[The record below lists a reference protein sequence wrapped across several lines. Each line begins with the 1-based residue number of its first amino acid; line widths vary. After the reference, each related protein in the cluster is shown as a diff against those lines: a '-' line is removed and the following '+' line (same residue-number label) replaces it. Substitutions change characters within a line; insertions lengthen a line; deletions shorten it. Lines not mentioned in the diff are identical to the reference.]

1 MLPMIWPP
9 PFDLLSQ
16 CCALH
21 LRLSSPD
28 PSGAEHVWQHSA
40 RSPQPKNQYRED
52 LSLITWLCKHHC
64 HLCCAC
70 LQSLPA
76 EWSGQGTSR
85 YKRPPPGL
93 QCQAW
98 HVLTQCQHLPHCIGP
113 PPAELLRDPTEHLAS
128 AAPSEAWRGQLQQHP
143 GAGLPEALPVDDD
156 MALLSKGLPS
166 PMASAVAHVPMQ
178 VCSCKH
184 AACIFLL

>member
-1 MLPMIWPP
+1 MILRLPTSCSAASSNGTSRHVSCSMLPMIWPP

-85 YKRPPPGL
+85 YKRPPPG
-93 QCQAW
+93 
-98 HVLTQCQHLPHCIGP
+98 
-113 PPAELLRDPTEHLAS
+113 
-128 AAPSEAWRGQLQQHP
+128 
-143 GAGLPEALPVDDD
+143 
-156 MALLSKGLPS
+156 
-166 PMASAVAHVPMQ
+166 SAVSGLACPDSMSTSPPLYRPAASRASQRPHRAP
-178 VCSCKH
+178 CLSRSLRGLARAAAAASWRRPSRSPSCGR
-184 AACIFLL
+184 